1 MSDIPKELVVSAE
14 ELLGVTTR
22 ELTTVVEGDIELVD
36 DDSTVVDVAITNEL
50 TDIFLQVKF

>member
-36 DDSTVVDVAITNEL
+36 DDSTVVDIAITNEL